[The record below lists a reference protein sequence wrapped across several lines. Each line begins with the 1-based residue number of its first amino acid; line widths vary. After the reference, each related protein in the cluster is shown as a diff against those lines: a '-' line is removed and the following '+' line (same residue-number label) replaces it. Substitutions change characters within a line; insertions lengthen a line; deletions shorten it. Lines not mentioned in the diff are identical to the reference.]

1 MNKARTLQRIHT
13 RNKISFDASSKYKE
27 KIIGSLEI
35 DMHSDTCGLPF
46 CAQGNQPHFVTGKF
60 KTPKCDKTLI
70 FLYKPKELR
79 NFKLFIGTLS
89 LIKMLSKA

>member
-1 MNKARTLQRIHT
+1 MKSTSTMNKARTLQRIHT

-60 KTPKCDKTLI
+60 ETPNFVKTST
-70 FLYKPKELR
+70 FLVQ
-79 NFKLFIGTLS
+79 T
-89 LIKMLSKA
+89 